1 MTGFLK
7 RALMGWVVAG
17 IATGVAAESRLPELT
32 TQAPYKQAY
41 AAMLAYPDWV
51 KTGQGTAAPV
61 EKVVMEGKTWT
72 VGQMCKPHDCA
83 ANQLNV
89 VFSPDGKQAWGL
101 LSVRAENAEEF
112 DQQFLGMPDETIK
125 KLLNKSFADNNPTD

>member
-1 MTGFLK
+1 MTGFLN
-7 RALMGWVVAG
+7 RVLLGLVVAG
-17 IATGVAAESRLPELT
+17 IATGVCAESRLPELT
-32 TQAPYKQAY
+32 TQAPYKKAY
-41 AAMLAYPDWV
+41 QAMLAYPQWV
-51 KTGQGTAAPV
+51 TTGQGTATPV
-61 EKVVMEGKTWT
+61 EKVVMDGKTYT